1 MTTWTA
7 IPDASLDPGKP
18 ARSIDAKALRDNPI
32 AIAEGATGAPK
43 VRTAALQPP
52 VAGATY
58 LILNLR
64 GNLGLGTINTGYLTA
79 DFGTDPSSPE
89 ARRGFT
95 VLVGGVIRCSVDHW
109 IANAVTSSYVRVL
122 KNGVQVQ
129 EFSTNSTAPV
139 TQTVDVTVES
149 GDRIE
154 FQQRT
159 GSATYTGYWRN
170 LKVYSN
176 NPDFAVA

>member
-18 ARSIDAKALRDNPI
+18 ARSIDAKALRDNPT

-52 VAGATY
+52 VAGGTY
-58 LILNLR
+58 LILML
-64 GNLGLGTINTGYLTA
+64 LGAYNTTTTLTSYYPTDLGTDQKY
-79 DFGTDPSSPE
+79 PE
-89 ARRGFT
+89 NHRGFT
-95 VLVGGVIRCSVDHW
+95 VFVAGSIRCSVGHL
-109 IANAVTSSYVRVL
+109 AQSGGTAYVRVL
-122 KNGVQVQ
+122 KNGVLVQ
-129 EFSTNSTAPV
+129 EWSTTSTTEV
-139 TQTVDVTVES
+139 TRTVDVTVS
-149 GDRIE
+149 AGDRIE

-159 GSATYTGYWRN
+159 SSGSFYAAWRN
-170 LKVYSN
+170 MVVYSD